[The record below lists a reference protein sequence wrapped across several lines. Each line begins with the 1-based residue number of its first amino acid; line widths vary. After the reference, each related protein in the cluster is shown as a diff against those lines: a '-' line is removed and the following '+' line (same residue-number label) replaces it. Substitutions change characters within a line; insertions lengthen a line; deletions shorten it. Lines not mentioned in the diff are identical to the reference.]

1 MSDALRLDPGVGCLL
16 AGALALL
23 FAHAAWHKWRAL
35 AHFRGQ
41 LAAYRLLPAW
51 LLGVAGVGV
60 PLAETAIAVALLAAR
75 TRAAATLAGAALLLA
90 YAAAMG
96 INLAR
101 GRRDLDCGC
110 AGPAER
116 RPVAAWMVWRNASLA
131 LVLLALG
138 RPWSERALGAVD
150 LLTIGG
156 GLLALVLLYAALERL
171 LGEVMPRTAAL
182 RGAR

>member
-1 MSDALRLDPGVGCLL
+1 MSEALRLDPGIGCLL

-41 LAAYRLLPAW
+41 LAAYRLLPDA

-60 PLAETAIAVALLAAR
+60 PLAETAIAVLLLIGPL
-75 TRAAATLAGAALLLA
+75 RAAAALAGAALLLA

-116 RPVAAWMVWRNASLA
+116 RPIAAWMVWRNVLLS

-156 GLLALVLLYAALERL
+156 GVLVLVLLYAAVERL
-171 LGEVMPRTAAL
+171 LGQVMPRTAAL

>member
-1 MSDALRLDPGVGCLL
+1 MSGAALLDPGVGCLL

-41 LAAYRLLPAW
+41 LAAYRLLPEW
-51 LLGVAGVGV
+51 SLGAVALAV
-60 PLAETAIAVALLAAR
+60 PLAESAIAVLLLAGPL
-75 TRAAATLAGAALLLA
+75 RAVAALAGAALLLG

-116 RPVAAWMVWRNASLA
+116 RPVAAWMVWRNGLLA
-131 LVLLALG
+131 LVLLAVG
-138 RPWSERALGAVD
+138 RPWSVRALGALD

-156 GLLALVLLYAALERL
+156 GVLALVLLYLAVERL